1 MKNYLL
7 LINANFLALGLY
19 AFLTGS
25 IISAIWVIIY
35 GFTIRSIY
43 KVEEKGSYFITILLN
58 FAFVSM
64 GGSYAV
70 VQFFTKPSEISLPM
84 MALLF
89 TGFVILPLINIW
101 YIYKKSKTEIVY

>member
-19 AFLTGS
+19 AFFNGS

-35 GFTIRSIY
+35 GFSIRSIY
-43 KVEEKGSYFITILLN
+43 KVEEKNSYFVTMLLN

-64 GGSYAV
+64 GGTYAV
-70 VQFFTKPSEISLPM
+70 VQFFTKSSEISVPM

-89 TGFVILPLINIW
+89 TGFVILPLLNIW
-101 YIYKKSKTEIVY
+101 YLYRKSKTESVS